1 MAKRRKSMAIPTPVD
16 EDWQQVQAK
25 IDAIVHER
33 DQPAPAKPARR
44 RVPQQ
49 PPAPPAPPR
58 E

>member
-16 EDWQQVQAK
+16 EDWQRVQAK

-33 DQPAPAKPARR
+33 DQPPDKPARR
-44 RVPQQ
+44 RIPQQ
-49 PPAPPAPPR
+49 PPAPPAHPR

>member
-16 EDWQQVQAK
+16 EDWQRVQAK

-33 DQPAPAKPARR
+33 DQPPDKPARR
-44 RVPQQ
+44 RIPQQ
-49 PPAPPAPPR
+49 PPAPPARPR